1 MCHGKTNPRHPH
13 PRLQHRNSR
22 CPARRFTK
30 SIHQNQ
36 YKRLLPVRRKYHGTT
51 KNIIDAFEKTAK
63 FAQNLHTIGIKNM
76 WAVFVD
82 EDYDDL
88 DKPYKVKDYA
98 FHNPHSEFHIV
109 TPHTDDIL
117 LPKIKTPLFA
127 SQQEYRPLDHLP
139 ETITIDGVHAPAC
152 ITETVVNGLYSAHA
166 RGLKL
171 NIILATDAINCNQ
184 RPAEEFLEKV
194 RKAVQTKAPNIDLS
208 PGSDHQ
214 LASATTDQIF
224 AHLQTLS

>member
-1 MCHGKTNPRHPH
+1 MEKQTRDILTHAFNTETLAALHVD
-13 PRLQHRNSR
+13 LQKAYTKINTRGFSLSVENTM
-22 CPARRFTK
+22 ARQK
-30 SIHQNQ
+30 D
-36 YKRLLPVRRKYHGTT
+36 
-51 KNIIDAFEKTAK
+51 IIDAFEKTAK